1 MVLWET
7 MCRECSITTTGGGF
21 QVLHCWRGDKAA
33 GISNPL
39 RRAECFLE
47 VCKEQRSLILIM
59 KGEFMLVLVN
69 APKHR
74 VPCDLFDRKLC

>member
-1 MVLWET
+1 M
-7 MCRECSITTTGGGF
+7 
-21 QVLHCWRGDKAA
+21 A

-39 RRAECFLE
+39 HRAERLLE

-69 APKHR
+69 APKQR
-74 VPCDLFDRKLC
+74 VPCDLFDSKLC